1 MSRFDTLF
9 SLRYAVR
16 VLERQARF
24 WRHVDAALRIGAV
37 LSGSGAFAALLTQQ
51 AAGVSAVALV
61 VFALLQAVEFSL
73 QPGLKAAEA
82 WVARAPYL
90 AALARQACT
99 GDAELEAAYQDA
111 ILGDVVQAFESLRRV
126 AYNDVV
132 EEKGCAATEAY
143 ALGRWQRLMAFMA

>member
-24 WRHVDAALRIGAV
+24 WRHVDGALRLVTII
-37 LSGSGAFAALLTQQ
+37 SGSAAFAAMLTQQ
-51 AAGVSAVALV
+51 AASVSVGVLLAFAV
-61 VFALLQAVEFSL
+61 LQAVEFSV
-73 QPGLKAAEA
+73 QPGLRAAEA

-90 AALARQACT
+90 ALLSAQHEMDDR
-99 GDAELEAAYQDA
+99 ELEAAYHDA
-111 ILGDVVQAFESLRRV
+111 CQRDTVQAFESLRRV

-132 EEKGCAATEAY
+132 EEKGCDAAAAY
-143 ALGRWQRLMAFMA
+143 HLSRWQSVMQLIA